1 MYNGKFNSKNT
12 KRRLRW
18 NKQFVLLVSILA
30 LVGGVVGGSLAYLI
44 ANTDSVE
51 NTFTPGNIDIT
62 VDEDFNGE
70 VKKDVKIQ
78 NNGNVDAYIR
88 AMIVVTWQDANG
100 NVYGT
105 QPVEGTDYD
114 ITWVCSGWSG
124 SGNGWYTTTS
134 AIAPG
139 GETGILFTDCKPLK
153 KAPAEGYT
161 LVVDV
166 IAEAIQA
173 DQKW

>member
-1 MYNGKFNSKNT
+1 MYNGKFNSKHT

-18 NKQFVLLVSILA
+18 NRQFVLLVSILA
-30 LVGGVVGGSLAYLI
+30 LVVGVAGGSLAYLI
-44 ANTDSVE
+44 ANTNSVV
-51 NTFTPGNIDIT
+51 NTFTPAKVDIT
-62 VDEDFNGE
+62 VDENFDGN
-70 VKKDVKIQ
+70 VKNDVRIQ
-78 NNGNVDAYIR
+78 NNGDVDAKIR
-88 AMIVVTWQDANG
+88 AMIVVTWQDEAG
-100 NVYGT
+100 HVYGK

-114 ITWVCSGWSG
+114 ITWVKDGWSG

-134 AIAPG
+134 SIAPG
-139 GETGILFTDCKPLK
+139 GKTGILFTGCKPLN

-173 DQKW
+173 DQMW